1 MTLMPQDNLLERL
14 ATNIRT
20 LRQSRG
26 ITREQLAATAEVDPQ
41 MIKRI
46 ENGRANPALVTLSRL
61 ASALMISLSLMLS
74 GDVKAET
81 TMLSNA
87 VAAEPFESDTVGET
101 ITSLRKNRHLSRRA
115 LARLADVR
123 ALTLSRYEAAT
134 TDARILTVEPIAR
147 ALGISAD
154 DFIRAIELRQRQ
166 SERTRRGWHSP
177 FAGVQCRLVTSGAQ
191 TQLWEWRLGP
201 GATFTEDAPIS
212 VTEET
217 ATAIRGAV
225 TVEAGE
231 ESYRLHRGGSAVLP
245 NGTARRFVNNGG
257 STARLLRFQVIK

>member
-1 MTLMPQDNLLERL
+1 MPQDNLLDRL

-20 LRQSRG
+20 LRRTRG

-74 GDVKAET
+74 GEVKAET
-81 TMLSNA
+81 TLVTNST
-87 VAAEPFESDTVGET
+87 AAEPFEADTVGET
-101 ITSLRKNRHLSRRA
+101 ITSLRKNRQLSRRA

-134 TDARILTVEPIAR
+134 TDARILAVEPIAR
-147 ALGISAD
+147 ALGITAD

-191 TQLWEWRLGP
+191 SQLWEWRLGP
-201 GATFTEDAPIS
+201 GATFAEEPPIGVS
-212 VTEET
+212 EEM
-217 ATAIRGAV
+217 ATAIRGEV
-225 TVEAGE
+225 SVEAGE
-231 ESYRLHRGGSAVLP
+231 ETFRLHRGGSALLP
-245 NGTARRFVNNGG
+245 HAASRRFVNNGA
-257 STARLLRFQVIK
+257 STARLFRYQVTK